1 MTVKKGV
8 HLTMKYYVHHIPGR
22 LRVRIPS
29 LKKDPRKIEDI
40 KAILQI
46 NGIQKTRV
54 NPLTGSVVINYDPDI
69 LTSRYLLDVLKTS
82 GYFREDQIFTLDT
95 QIEMAS
101 NRAAKKVGR
110 AIFGWAIGRVL
121 ESNGLSLIAAFI

>member
-1 MTVKKGV
+1 
-8 HLTMKYYVHHIPGR
+8 MKYYVHHIPGR

-82 GYFREDQIFTLDT
+82 GYFREDRIFTLDT

>member
-1 MTVKKGV
+1 VKKGV
-8 HLTMKYYVHHIPGR
+8 HLMMKYYIHHVPGR

-29 LKKDPRKIEDI
+29 LQKDPRKIEDI

-46 NGIQKTRV
+46 NGIQNTKV
-54 NPLTGSVVINYDPDI
+54 NPLTGSIVINYDPDI
-69 LTSRYLLDVLKTS
+69 LTNRYLLDVLKTS
-82 GYFREDQIFTLDT
+82 GFFREDRIVTLDT
-95 QIEMAS
+95 QIETAS

-110 AIFGWAIGRVL
+110 AVFGWAIGRVL